1 MRYSLTV
8 RLLVIGTMCFI
19 THANAQVEDS
29 PLYST
34 STPVQRIRIYRNL
47 ADLYIDTPK
56 AKPYLIKMYNEASK
70 IGDRKS
76 MVEALNDIIVEEANN
91 HASDSI
97 TKYTNYLRQ
106 IADAKDLNYLLPLY
120 RMRLFDAQCF
130 SYQKEEAIA
139 KELKRHSSPQSKANI
154 YEEIASTYNVGVSFY
169 INGKYKESMPYFEKA
184 LKMAESLPGK
194 ERHLYQERILW
205 KICYSYAQSGKEIEG
220 IKMMENL
227 INMIEHKYIAEY
239 QEKRPFYKIDLYRLQ
254 YYSFM
259 ISSMPYLTLEQENYY
274 WGQIQEIGKNLTN
287 ILDKYN
293 YYLCAKNYYA
303 NNRTKKD
310 LQKAIAADDSLI
322 KFAKI
327 LAPQNLSALNQMNS
341 QLYEENKDYLNALKY
356 LKIAYHMLDSQNLG
370 NAHKQ
375 LNELQVKYEVNE
387 LNKDK
392 NQLEIE
398 NKQMQI
404 IFLSVL
410 LSFVIGVCTYL
421 YYSLKRERR
430 MKAELKTLSNKAQES
445 EKMKQAFINSICHEI
460 RTPLNAIVGFSDLIM
475 NTDIDE
481 ETRQSFPA
489 EIQKSTNL
497 LTSLVN
503 CMLEV
508 ASLDV
513 SNDRLPCEP
522 TDIGNICTQEMERI
536 THKPGIEYRLDII
549 EENLLIPTNEHYLA
563 LVIEHLLSNA
573 NKFTEKGS
581 ITLGYRLNSERNEI
595 CICVTDTGYGI
606 PKEKYE
612 EVFFRFSKLDTYVP
626 GSGLGLYLCRLVV
639 KRLDGEIKIDP
650 DYSEGTRM
658 IVLLPIK

>member
-1 MRYSLTV
+1 MRYPLIAK
-8 RLLVIGTMCFI
+8 LLLIGTMCFMAY
-19 THANAQVEDS
+19 ANAQVKDS

-34 STPVQRIRIYRNL
+34 SSPEQKIRIYRNL

-56 AKPYLIKMYNEASK
+56 AKPYLIKMYEEASK

-76 MVEALNDIIVEEANN
+76 MVEALNDIIIEEANN

-97 TKYTNYLRQ
+97 TKYTDYLKLV
-106 IADAKDLNYLLPLY
+106 ADPKELTYLLPLY

-130 SYQKEEAIA
+130 SYQKEEAIG
-139 KELKRHSSPQSKANI
+139 KELKRHSSPQNNSNI
-154 YEEIASTYNVGVSFY
+154 YEDIASTYNVGVSFY

-227 INMIEHKYIAEY
+227 INMIEHKYITEY

-274 WGQIQEIGKNLTN
+274 WEQIQEIGKNLTN

-322 KFAKI
+322 KFASI
-327 LAPQNLSALNQMNS
+327 LAPQNLSVLNQMNS
-341 QLYEENKDYLNALKY
+341 QLYEENKDYLNALKH

-410 LSFVIGVCTYL
+410 LSIVIGVCTYL

-430 MKAELKTLSNKAQES
+430 MKAELKIMSNKAQES

-481 ETRQSFPA
+481 ETRQGFPA

-522 TDIGNICTQEMERI
+522 INIGNICTQEMERI
-536 THKPGIEYRLDII
+536 THKPGIKYRLDIT

-581 ITLGYRLNSERNEI
+581 ITLGYRLNSERDEI
-595 CICVTDTGYGI
+595 CISVTDTGYGI

-612 EVFFRFSKLDTYVP
+612 EVFYRFSKLDTFIP
-626 GSGLGLYLCRLVV
+626 GSGLGLYLCRLIV